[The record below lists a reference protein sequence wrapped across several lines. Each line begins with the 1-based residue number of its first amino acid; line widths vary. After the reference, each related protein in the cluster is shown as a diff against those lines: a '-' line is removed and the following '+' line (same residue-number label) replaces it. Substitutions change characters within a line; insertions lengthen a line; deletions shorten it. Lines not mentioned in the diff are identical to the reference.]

1 MFSHGKFWPKT
12 FEPATIKKK
21 KKKERT
27 APRQSEQPRAHSRRQ
42 TLYLPFT
49 LHLQKEAF
57 PRMTR
62 NRVQQGVFWK
72 QTNIVSEKIRDY
84 IDILVIDRNDI
95 HEMKIIQAALYL
107 NSSFKYVLYR
117 FLVVD
122 ADKSE
127 LLSKQQNLYF
137 PTSFSKFR
145 REQSLILY
153 DLFAR

>member
-1 MFSHGKFWPKT
+1 M
-12 FEPATIKKK
+12 
-21 KKKERT
+21 
-27 APRQSEQPRAHSRRQ
+27 
-42 TLYLPFT
+42 
-49 LHLQKEAF
+49 
-57 PRMTR
+57 
-62 NRVQQGVFWK
+62 
-72 QTNIVSEKIRDY
+72 NIVSENICDH
-84 IDILVIDRNDI
+84 IHIMVVDRNDI

-145 REQSLILY
+145 RE
-153 DLFAR
+153 